1 MNEHSV
7 TGWKNGTSRK
17 EKERTGKW
25 FALFLSN
32 RILDPQ
38 GSSNTEVLPVVVTVQ
53 LSNIPRGVTLRSQ
66 RDPEICGRQAAK
78 IAACVHAFVTVKPE
92 G

>member
-32 RILDPQ
+32 RILDLQ
-38 GSSNTEVLPVVVTVQ
+38 GSSNTELLPVVGKI
-53 LSNIPRGVTLRSQ
+53 SENTL
-66 RDPEICGRQAAK
+66 
-78 IAACVHAFVTVKPE
+78 
-92 G
+92 